1 MPGAYSLVGGEYL
14 SVCRSANVLMIIFP
28 QLKEQARAY
37 PVVRLM
43 AQDYLPIPASTC
55 LAEWSFSTS
64 ARTDDARR
72 RQMGG
77 EKFGALQRLR
87 AAYRDGW
94 LSAMNE
100 AWMEIDPDFEFSSS
114 DTTV

>member
-1 MPGAYSLVGGEYL
+1 M
-14 SVCRSANVLMIIFP
+14 
-28 QLKEQARAY
+28 
-37 PVVRLM
+37 
-43 AQDYLPIPASTC
+43 
-55 LAEWSFSTS
+55 S

-87 AAYRDGW
+87 AAYRDGR

>member
-1 MPGAYSLVGGEYL
+1 
-14 SVCRSANVLMIIFP
+14 MIIFS

-55 LAEWSFSTS
+55 LAERSFSMS

-87 AAYRDGW
+87 AAYRDGR